1 MLKKKPLGR
10 DDADHGTPSHSSTRR
25 VPRPRVARLALVT
38 RAPPR
43 LAPPPSCECMS
54 RIDRYPASDGPKST
68 SRVSHGEI
76 SRQIL
81 SSANCRTNPIQSPA
95 AEADLPSPAP
105 FPIPQPQRQ
114 GWLRLQ
120 ARPPQRQGE
129 RRRVLPHLHA
139 GRVQDGRRQVRGR
152 PQARRRRGRRCR
164 RDWCARYPP
173 HLRALSGSVNEE
185 SGGRVR
191 SHVVLLAIVVERV
204 SMRTTVELK
213 YTIR

>member
-1 MLKKKPLGR
+1 MNASRASDPRVDARIVSFGSRAFCLDRVLDPKRPARALASRFPRLRVSRILLKQKPLGR

-120 ARPPQRQGE
+120 ARPPQRQG
-129 RRRVLPHLHA
+129 
-139 GRVQDGRRQVRGR
+139 
-152 PQARRRRGRRCR
+152 
-164 RDWCARYPP
+164 
-173 HLRALSGSVNEE
+173 
-185 SGGRVR
+185 
-191 SHVVLLAIVVERV
+191 
-204 SMRTTVELK
+204 
-213 YTIR
+213 